1 MKQLLPIFC
10 LASVILLLTGQ
21 HSTAQMQTRSTEAVR
36 VPEGITLTPVASNL
50 NNPRG
55 VAIMPSGDMLVVE
68 AGTGRDTPEEITGS
82 GRILQLIDGNNDG
95 DFDDP
100 SDERRVR
107 LDNQPSFNS
116 LRIYQTGH
124 DEPFGL
130 SDILLMPDD
139 RVLFTRDHPFAEAG
153 RNTGGEGYYGDVGI
167 FVLNTQ
173 REGATRLL
181 KRSATLNSFAY
192 DAVHDRFYITESG
205 YNQVMVVSA
214 ADMEN
219 SADIAFRLP
228 PLARGQQAVPAGI
241 AVDPTT
247 GDVLVALLSGFI
259 YDYPQEGKMGFM
271 PGDAKVV
278 RFDPETEQLSDELTN
293 LTTAIDVT
301 TDDRGNVFIVELTT
315 RWPPVPMPFDFD
327 LTDPTARP
335 DPGGYARFSGRV
347 TMIPVDGS
355 APVVLADGLDTPTNI
370 TFYDES
376 LYISTG
382 LGTPGRNILS
392 PDGVQP
398 VTGIVYR
405 LSGF

>member
-1 MKQLLPIFC
+1 MQRLTQLIY
-10 LASVILLLTGQ
+10 LAGLTLLLSSLGAAQTHTQSTGA
-21 HSTAQMQTRSTEAVR
+21 TID
-36 VPEGITLTPVASNL
+36 VPDGIQITPIASGL
-50 NNPRG
+50 QNPRG
-55 VAIMPSGDMLVVE
+55 VDITPAGDLLVVE
-68 AGTGRDTPEEITGS
+68 AGTGRDTPEQITGS
-82 GRILQLIDGNNDG
+82 GRILQLIDTNNNG
-95 DFDDP
+95 HFTDP
-100 SDERRVR
+100 DDERRVR

-116 LRIYQTGH
+116 LKVYNTGH

-130 SDILLMPDD
+130 SDILFMSDD
-139 RVLFTRDHPFAEAG
+139 RILFTKDHPFAEAG

-173 REGATRLL
+173 RDGATRLV

-192 DAVHDRFYITESG
+192 DASGDRFFVTESG

-214 ADMEN
+214 DDMEN
-219 SADIAFRLP
+219 SAEVAFTLP
-228 PLARGQQAVPAGI
+228 PLASGQQAVPSGI
-241 AVDPTT
+241 AIDPTT
-247 GDVLVALLSGFI
+247 GDVLVALLSGFV
-259 YDYPQEGKMGFM
+259 YDYPDAGLMGYM

-278 RFDPETEQLSDELTN
+278 RFDPDTGSLSDELTS

-301 TDDRGNVFIVELTT
+301 TDENGNAFVVELTT
-315 RWPPVPMPFDFD
+315 RWPPIPMPVDFD
-327 LTDPTARP
+327 LTDPAAPP

-347 TMIPVDGS
+347 TMIPADGS
-355 APVVLADGLDTPTNI
+355 GVRVLADSLDTPTNI
-370 TFYDES
+370 TYHEGA

-398 VTGIVYR
+398 VTGTIYR